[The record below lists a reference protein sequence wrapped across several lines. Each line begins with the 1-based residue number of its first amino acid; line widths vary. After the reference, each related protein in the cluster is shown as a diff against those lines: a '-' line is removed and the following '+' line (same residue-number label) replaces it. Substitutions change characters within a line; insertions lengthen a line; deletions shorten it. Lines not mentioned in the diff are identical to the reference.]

1 MSSRRQDG
9 ATPTPRSA
17 VSPPWALAYVTIGQR
32 LASARHSTRVLT
44 LHPLSALLWQH
55 PRVTTTTNQPTNP
68 TLSYPILSYPAP
80 RFAAQRNFSLYPTC
94 LPASP
99 FRSSVR
105 RACTYAPHTRAHP
118 SHTKHTSAQEQR
130 TNAERASGRHE
141 REWVGREGGA
151 HKGRWLGSRVTHE
164 SHESARRGR
173 EEGRG
178 RGKGEQRRWIER
190 MEGEGEGRVHAR
202 RVSYNWF
209 SRQFDLFER
218 ATGSRV
224 FRARGPQRWRRAR
237 PTSRPTPS
245 TRYTLPSPLLS
256 SSFLFSPPPPTSRS
270 PRPKIYGLPR
280 RFFLDR
286 RDPFSGSRSAPASPR
301 IPDHFRENDSVTRWI
316 FSNRVPYL
324 FISRVNVSTV
334 ILFSFS

>member
-55 PRVTTTTNQPTNP
+55 PCVTITTNQPTNQP
-68 TLSYPILSYPAP
+68 TLLYPILSYTILSYPILSYPAP

-141 REWVGREGGA
+141 REWVGREGG
-151 HKGRWLGSRVTHE
+151 HTK
-164 SHESARRGR
+164 
-173 EEGRG
+173 EG
-178 RGKGEQRRWIER
+178 
-190 MEGEGEGRVHAR
+190 
-202 RVSYNWF
+202 
-209 SRQFDLFER
+209 
-218 ATGSRV
+218 
-224 FRARGPQRWRRAR
+224 
-237 PTSRPTPS
+237 
-245 TRYTLPSPLLS
+245 
-256 SSFLFSPPPPTSRS
+256 
-270 PRPKIYGLPR
+270 
-280 RFFLDR
+280 
-286 RDPFSGSRSAPASPR
+286 
-301 IPDHFRENDSVTRWI
+301 DSVHG
-316 FSNRVPYL
+316 
-324 FISRVNVSTV
+324 
-334 ILFSFS
+334 